1 MTALMSART
10 TSRLAQL
17 LALAAL
23 VALSACSTNKADKP
37 MKLVK
42 ITNRMEVKRVWTASM
57 GGEKPK
63 LRLGLG
69 VVSDGERVF
78 AASYKGT
85 VEAFDL
91 RTGRREWE
99 HSVRAP
105 LSGGPG
111 ASDGVVAV
119 GSSKGEVIAMSEAS
133 GAELWRVRVNGEIL
147 SEPVIG
153 GGEVLVR
160 TVDGKLHALGVAS
173 GAEDWVTDQ
182 QVPRL
187 SLRGTPTPTI
197 AGDLAICGFDNG
209 RVAAVTLR
217 GGTAAWDVAVAQARG
232 SNELK
237 RLIDVDARVIAAG
250 DDLFAVAYQGRLVRL
265 ARETG
270 QVTWGRDLSSYRGLT
285 VDGDAVYVATSEG
298 ELVRLDRSTGTEQW
312 RQKSLLRRM
321 LSAPVEYNNVIVV
334 ADIDGV
340 VHFIDRSSGNFLA
353 RTSAGGRVSASPI
366 VAGGMVLTFS
376 DKGEISAFR
385 TSPAG

>member
-1 MTALMSART
+1 MIART
-10 TSRLAQL
+10 PSRIAHLLVLA
-17 LALAAL
+17 ALAAL
-23 VALSACSTNKADKP
+23 GACSTNKADKP

-42 ITNRMEVKRVWTASM
+42 ITNRIQVQRVWSSSL

-69 VVSDGERVF
+69 VVADGERVF
-78 AASYKGT
+78 AASYKGS
-85 VEAFDL
+85 VEAFEL
-91 RTGRREWE
+91 RTGRRLWQ

-111 ASDGVVAV
+111 ASDGVVVV
-119 GSSKGEVIAMSEAS
+119 GSAKGEVIALSEAS

-147 SEPVIG
+147 SEPTIG

-160 TVDGKLHALGVAS
+160 TVDGKLHALAVA
-173 GAEDWVTDQ
+173 GGTEDWVTDQ

-209 RVAAVTLR
+209 RVLAVTLR

-237 RLIDVDARVIAAG
+237 RLIDVDAQVVAAG

-285 VDGDAVYVATSEG
+285 VDGDAVYVSTADG
-298 ELVRLDRSTGTEQW
+298 ELVRLDRSTGAEQW

-321 LSAPVEYNNVIVV
+321 LSAPVEYNDVIVV
-334 ADIDGV
+334 ADIDGT
-340 VHFIDRSSGNFLA
+340 VHFIDRSSGEFLA
-353 RTSAGGRVSASPI
+353 RTKAGARVSAPPI

-385 TSPAG
+385 TSPPG